1 MRPVVW
7 ARNDF
12 RHDPVLIRCGGPVM
26 PGDVGEAGGAGHTRR
41 VNSSEAGKQRSEKFD
56 RLVEAAYQAEFATGP
71 QELTR
76 EAAKR
81 HIVIRLATIAVGSV
95 VLLGG
100 LVMMVLPGPGIVG
113 ILAGLGIL
121 ARELPWAERMVEYV
135 KKRAKIDQLKQQP
148 KWVQIVMWSLTI
160 VATVASLLYVFVW
173 R

>member
-1 MRPVVW
+1 MDERLCRRRQGHETTFPMPV
-7 ARNDF
+7 
-12 RHDPVLIRCGGPVM
+12 GPVA
-26 PGDVGEAGGAGHTRR
+26 DVGESGAAGHTRR
-41 VNSSEAGKQRSEKFD
+41 MNSSGAGNQRSEKFE

-71 QELTR
+71 NEMTR

-81 HIVIRLATIAVGSV
+81 HIVIRIATIVVGFI

-121 ARELPWAERMVEYV
+121 SRELPWAERMIEYV

-148 KWVQIVMWSLTI
+148 KWVQIVMWTLTI
-160 VATVASLLYVFVW
+160 VASVASLLYVFVW